1 MSGTALGWFPKGE
14 AITGER
20 LECGDLLIGLPS
32 SGIHS
37 NGYTLVRAI
46 VERSGH
52 SLIEEAPFDT
62 SHPGRE
68 IERFPDSEGEISL
81 GEVLLNP
88 TRIYVDPVVDLILE
102 CRGGSG
108 PCELSDIKAIA
119 HITGGGL
126 SNLLRLHDSLGW
138 HIETPLPLIQ
148 SSSGL
153 PRVGLSIPRR
163 CTELSTWAWEWL
175 LQCPRDVLIPY
186 WNGFQRGAWSQY
198 SRFGY

>member
-1 MSGTALGWFPKGE
+1 MVSQGE

-52 SLIEEAPFDT
+52 SLIGDAPFDT
-62 SHPGRE
+62 SHPGRD
-68 IERFPDSEGEISL
+68 RALSDSEGEISL

-102 CRGGSG
+102 CRGREWS
-108 PCELSDIKAIA
+108 
-119 HITGGGL
+119 
-126 SNLLRLHDSLGW
+126 LRF
-138 HIETPLPLIQ
+138 
-148 SSSGL
+148 
-153 PRVGLSIPRR
+153 V
-163 CTELSTWAWEWL
+163 
-175 LQCPRDVLIPY
+175 
-186 WNGFQRGAWSQY
+186 
-198 SRFGY
+198 